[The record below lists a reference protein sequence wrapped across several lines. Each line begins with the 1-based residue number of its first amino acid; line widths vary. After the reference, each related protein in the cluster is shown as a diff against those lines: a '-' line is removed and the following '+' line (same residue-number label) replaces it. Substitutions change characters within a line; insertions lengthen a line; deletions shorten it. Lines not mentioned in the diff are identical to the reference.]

1 MARGLSSSV
10 KTELATGSIDP
21 VLLIEIGFSTPIYLT
36 NASFD
41 IASNIS
47 GTSRTYVS
55 NGHLRSITGVNETN
69 RPTKNTLSISLSG
82 VDQTYIS
89 VALNENIINDNVFV
103 YLTSTGGGANVV
115 AANFGQRPF
124 KYQNAGT
131 NRPADDYK
139 ALCTQN
145 IEGTFG
151 ANENEDEDKNDP
163 SKYFDIA
170 TYIGTAT
177 SRDITGL
184 GFQPDLV
191 WIKSRDVTYDHASFD
206 KIRGVNKRLRVN
218 KSDQEG
224 TDTQT

>member
-41 IASNIS
+41 ITSNIS
-47 GTSRTYVS
+47 GTSRTYLS

-103 YLTSTGGGANVV
+103 YRGFLDSSNALISDPFLLFYGTIDEYKISDNTTTANVIISITSHWGNFSKTSGRTTTDNSQQRFFSSDKGMEF
-115 AANFGQRPF
+115 AAL
-124 KYQNAGT
+124 T
-131 NRPADDYK
+131 V
-139 ALCTQN
+139 
-145 IEGTFG
+145 
-151 ANENEDEDKNDP
+151 
-163 SKYFDIA
+163 
-170 TYIGTAT
+170 
-177 SRDITGL
+177 RDIKWG
-184 GFQPDLV
+184 
-191 WIKSRDVTYDHASFD
+191 
-206 KIRGVNKRLRVN
+206 RV
-218 KSDQEG
+218 
-224 TDTQT
+224 

>member
-41 IASNIS
+41 ITSNIS
-47 GTSRTYVS
+47 GTSRTYLS

-103 YLTSTGGGANVV
+103 YRGFLDSSNALISDPFLLFYGTIDEYKISDNTT
-115 AANFGQRPF
+115 AANLIISVTSHWGNFSKTSGRTTTDNSQQRF
-124 KYQNAGT
+124 FSSDKGMEFA
-131 NRPADDYK
+131 
-139 ALCTQN
+139 ALTV
-145 IEGTFG
+145 
-151 ANENEDEDKNDP
+151 
-163 SKYFDIA
+163 
-170 TYIGTAT
+170 
-177 SRDITGL
+177 RDIKWG
-184 GFQPDLV
+184 
-191 WIKSRDVTYDHASFD
+191 
-206 KIRGVNKRLRVN
+206 RV
-218 KSDQEG
+218 
-224 TDTQT
+224 